1 MILRALAT
9 WFLLFLVAL
18 LGAMVREGVFL
29 PRVGEP
35 AAHVMGTALV
45 VGVMV
50 PAIGLIVPWV
60 VPSLEPGRLWL
71 LGGGWVAATIAFE
84 FGFGHFVMGH
94 PWSRLF
100 HDYNLFAGRVWI
112 FVLLAI
118 FFAPVVLGRLQA
130 RG

>member
-9 WFLLFLVAL
+9 WFFLFLVAL
-18 LGAMVREGVFL
+18 LGAVVREGVFL

-45 VGVMV
+45 AGVMV
-50 PAIGLIVPWV
+50 VVIGILLPWV
-60 VPSLEPGRLWL
+60 TPGLEPGRLWL
-71 LGGGWVAATIAFE
+71 LGASWTAATVAFE

-100 HDYNLFAGRVWI
+100 HDYNLLAGRVWV

-118 FFAPVVLGRLQA
+118 LFAPVILGRLQA